1 MESVITDEQ
10 PVVAAAQETDGLRR
24 QLFYLAIPV
33 LCEQLLT
40 FCVGFFDVFLSGRL
54 GKTETAAIGLSA
66 YVSWLAS
73 MMFSLIGIGTSAIV
87 AREWGAGQFENARRV
102 LGRSLAM
109 TPFIGVLIF
118 LLLQLMAAGFP
129 RLLKMEGEQLR
140 IAVEYLRFDAFGQFF
155 AGWTLIAAAG
165 LRGTGDMLTPLRVLL
180 LTNVVNVIVSS
191 ACTFGIIWGEP
202 AWVIVPS
209 LGVKGIVFGT
219 VISNIC
225 GAAAITGIL
234 FSRSSRLQLF
244 RADLELHRETIWRV
258 LRIGGPAALGGLCT
272 FVGHF
277 SFLMVIARLSPSGFD
292 GAAFAAHVVGV
303 RIEALS
309 YLPVEAFG
317 IAAATLVG
325 QSLGA
330 GQLTRAKQAGHE
342 AVRQCIGYA
351 GLMTVVF
358 FVFAQQI
365 FAVMH
370 ADAAVAVAGVP
381 AFRLMA
387 MYQIPNAILI
397 VYVNALRGAGDTK
410 FPLYC
415 ALLGN
420 VLVRVSI
427 GYLFGVY
434 WQMGL
439 LGAWIGM
446 GADNLLRSFLITW
459 RYVAGRWTRTRV

>member
-1 MESVITDEQ
+1 MISDDQ
-10 PVVAAAQETDGLRR
+10 PVAVTTPQVDGLRR
-24 QLFYLAIPV
+24 ELFTLAIPV

-40 FCVGFFDVFLSGRL
+40 FGIGFFDVFLSGRL
-54 GKTETAAIGLSA
+54 GKAETAAIGLSA
-66 YVSWLAS
+66 YISWLAS
-73 MMFSLIGIGTSAIV
+73 MMFSLIGIGTSAIL
-87 AREWGAGQFENARRV
+87 AREWGAGRYEDARRI
-102 LGRSLAM
+102 LGRSLVM
-109 TPFIGVLIF
+109 TPVIGLAIF
-118 LLLQLMAAGFP
+118 VLLQILAAGFP

-140 IAVEYLRFDAFGQFF
+140 IAVEYLRFDAFGQLF
-155 AGWTLIAAAG
+155 AGWILIAAAG
-165 LRGTGDMLTPLRVLL
+165 LRGAGDMVTPLRVLL

-191 ACTFGIIWGEP
+191 VCTFGLKIGQDSWEL
-202 AWVIVPS
+202 VPS
-209 LGVKGIVFGT
+209 LGVRGIIIGT
-219 VISNIC
+219 VVSNIC
-225 GAAAITGIL
+225 GAAVITRIL
-234 FSRSSRLQLF
+234 FNGSSRLHLSRTDF
-244 RADLELHRETIWRV
+244 EFHRETIWRV

-277 SFLMVIARLSPSGFD
+277 AFLMVIARLSPSGFD
-292 GAAFAAHVVGV
+292 GATFAAHVVGI

-330 GQLTRAKQAGHE
+330 GQWERAKQAGHE

-351 GLMTVVF
+351 ALMSVVF
-358 FVFAQQI
+358 FVYARQI
-365 FAVMH
+365 FGMMH
-370 ADAAVAVAGVP
+370 SDPAVAAAGVP
-381 AFRLMA
+381 AFRLIA
-387 MYQIPNAILI
+387 LYQVPNAVLI
-397 VYVNALRGAGDTK
+397 VYVNALRGAGDTR

-427 GYLFGVY
+427 GYLCGVY

-446 GADNLLRSFLITW
+446 GADNLLRSCLISW

>member
-1 MESVITDEQ
+1 MDDSPASAGSLATNN
-10 PVVAAAQETDGLRR
+10 LRR
-24 QLFYLAIPV
+24 QLFSLAIPV
-33 LCEQLLT
+33 LCEQVLT

-73 MMFSLIGIGTSAIV
+73 MMFSLVGIGTSAIV
-87 AREWGAGQFENARRV
+87 AREWGAGEHEKARRI

-109 TPFIGVLIF
+109 TPLIGLIIF
-118 LLLQLMAAGFP
+118 LILQLMATGFP
-129 RLLKMEGEQLR
+129 QLLKMEGEQLR
-140 IAVEYLRFDAFGQFF
+140 IAVEYLRYDACGQFF

-165 LRGTGDMLTPLRVLL
+165 LRGAGDMVTPLKVLV
-180 LTNVVNVIVSS
+180 LTNVVNIIVSS
-191 ACTFGIIWGEP
+191 TCTFGFVVGETAQVLVP
-202 AWVIVPS
+202 A
-209 LGVKGIVFGT
+209 LGVKGIVIGT
-219 VISNIC
+219 VISHIC
-225 GAAAITGIL
+225 GAAAITCIL
-234 FSRSSRLQLF
+234 FSRPATLRLI
-244 RADLELHRETIWRV
+244 RSDLEFHRETIWRI

-272 FVGHF
+272 FIGHF
-277 SFLMVIARLSPSGFD
+277 AFLMVIARLSPLGFD
-292 GAAFAAHVVGV
+292 GATFAAHVVGI
-303 RIEALS
+303 RIESMS

-330 GQLTRAKQAGHE
+330 GQLERAKQAGHE

-351 GLMTVVF
+351 ALMSVIF

-365 FAVMH
+365 FAMMH
-370 ADAAVAVAGVP
+370 ADVAVSVAGVP
-381 AFRLMA
+381 AFRMMA
-387 MYQIPNAILI
+387 LYQVPNALLI
-397 VYVNALRGAGDTK
+397 VYMNALRGAGDTK

-420 VLVRVSI
+420 VFVRVSI
-427 GYLFGVY
+427 GYLCGVY

-446 GADNLLRSFLITW
+446 GADNLLRCVLITW